1 MSAKTKKMFTSL
13 AIIGLIIA
21 VIAIG
26 VKVGKMEKTKE
37 LGVMSYAAGTL
48 DTNGKEATSDY
59 ALRTGFLEAKKF
71 DKIVIDEKADITY
84 QVFYYNADKELIY
97 VTDSL
102 NADLTEIPATK
113 EVNSVT
119 QKVSYYRVVIKVPES
134 KDKVTLLNRND
145 YIKQLTVTVKK

>member
-37 LGVMSYAAGTL
+37 LGVTSYAAGTL
-48 DTNGKEATSDY
+48 DTDGKEATSEY

-71 DKIVIDEKADITY
+71 DKIVIGENADITY
-84 QVFYYNADKELIY
+84 QVFYYNADKELVY
-97 VTDSL
+97 MTDSL

-113 EVNSVT
+113 EVDSVT
-119 QKVSYYRVVIKVPES
+119 QKISYYRIVIKVPES